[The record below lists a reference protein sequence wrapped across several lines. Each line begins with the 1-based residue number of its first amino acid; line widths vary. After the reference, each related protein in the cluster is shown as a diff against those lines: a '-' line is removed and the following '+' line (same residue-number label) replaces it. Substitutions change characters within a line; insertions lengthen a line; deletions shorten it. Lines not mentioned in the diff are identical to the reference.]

1 MPKSP
6 KPNNPKIAEGS
17 GTGVALAVLGKRIL
31 TIVNGV

>member
-17 GTGVALAVLGKRIL
+17 GTGVALAVPGKRIL
-31 TIVNGV
+31 TIVNSV